1 MGSSRQAFAL
11 GLLAG
16 AAAGSARRRTRVA
29 GRGTEGGAAGGAQS
43 VERLG
48 GHHAASHAASLA
60 VETDD
65 GVRLAVDVEEPSTPV
80 RHAVVLAHGWVL
92 NRHSWHYQRAAL
104 SGEALVVAYD
114 QRGHGASTAGPYSA
128 CTIDRLGA
136 DLHAVIEAAVPP
148 GLPVVLAGHSMG
160 GMTVMA
166 LAASRP
172 ELFGTRIAGVALL
185 GTSAG
190 RLAEGTFGLPGALG
204 RAVPR
209 VTPLVLD
216 RLRARA
222 APADRS
228 RAPSVRANRPVT
240 RALRAWV
247 NRPVT
252 RALRAWV
259 NRPVTR
265 ALRAWVNRPVTR
277 FTAFGPGA
285 RADHVRFVNAMV
297 AATPA
302 EVMAG
307 FFHGMMAHDK
317 LAALEALREVET
329 VVLVGA
335 RDRLTPVAHARRIAG
350 ALPGARLVVI
360 PGAGH
365 MIGLERPETV
375 NRELLGLLRRAV
387 P

>member
-1 MGSSRQAFAL
+1 M
-11 GLLAG
+11 
-16 AAAGSARRRTRVA
+16 
-29 GRGTEGGAAGGAQS
+29 
-43 VERLG
+43 
-48 GHHAASHAASLA
+48 
-60 VETDD
+60 
-65 GVRLAVDVEEPSTPV
+65 
-80 RHAVVLAHGWVL
+80 L

-114 QRGHGASTAGPYSA
+114 QRGHGASTAGPYAA

-222 APADRS
+222 APAD
-228 RAPSVRANRPVT
+228 
-240 RALRAWV
+240 
-247 NRPVT
+247 
-252 RALRAWV
+252 
-259 NRPVTR
+259 
-265 ALRAWVNRPVTR
+265 
-277 FTAFGPGA
+277 
-285 RADHVRFVNAMV
+285 HVRFVNAMV

-335 RDRLTPVAHARRIAG
+335 RDRLIPVAHARRIAG